1 MRDSEPMAT
10 QRSKFTVSPHH
21 SFIISNRVAA
31 SLSYSIKS
39 KNKVRKM
46 THEKYEYN
54 SKSHMIM
61 DLMKQ
66 KELMEL
72 LGELI
77 QLDKTGL
84 VDEII
89 DDLAY
94 ELEG

>member
-1 MRDSEPMAT
+1 
-10 QRSKFTVSPHH
+10 
-21 SFIISNRVAA
+21 
-31 SLSYSIKS
+31 
-39 KNKVRKM
+39 M

-61 DLMKQ
+61 DLMENKA
-66 KELMEL
+66 LMEL

-77 QLDKTGL
+77 ELDKTGL

-94 ELEG
+94 NLER

>member
-1 MRDSEPMAT
+1 
-10 QRSKFTVSPHH
+10 
-21 SFIISNRVAA
+21 VAA
-31 SLSYSIKS
+31 SLTYSIKS
-39 KNKVRKM
+39 KNKGENM

-61 DLMKQ
+61 DLMKHE
-66 KELMEL
+66 ELMEL

-94 ELEG
+94 DLER